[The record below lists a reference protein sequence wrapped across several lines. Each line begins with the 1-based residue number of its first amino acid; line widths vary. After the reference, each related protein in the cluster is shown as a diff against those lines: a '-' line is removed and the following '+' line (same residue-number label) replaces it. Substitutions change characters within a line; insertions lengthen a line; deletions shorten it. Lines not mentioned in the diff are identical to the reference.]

1 MEIIAVCLTDASS
14 FYSKRYIESSLNLAD
29 VKFNPH
35 LNRYSGKTPETNLF
49 FEYDPN
55 TEGNGI
61 FCYYVS
67 KDTLQERLPSFL
79 KGLKNILPKII
90 PHYKGIGLIKK
101 DNSIEISSNDK
112 QLEEIVMSILYQ
124 QGMYQQIK

>member
-29 VKFNPH
+29 VKFNPN
-35 LNRYSGKTPETNLF
+35 LNRYSGNTPLTNVF

-61 FCYYVS
+61 FFYYVS
-67 KDTLQERLPSFL
+67 KDTLQEKLPSFL
-79 KGLKNILPKII
+79 RGLKNILPKII